1 MSGNRRHS
9 AENHTRNRKA
19 GKKRAA
25 GSGRARRRRA
35 RNRRI
40 LIAALAAAAV
50 LVIAVAGVVIA
61 ERNRA
66 KREAEEAARARTADV
81 TEAAFSDAVPGE
93 PGIGTQTVPGA
104 EDTSQRADS
113 TGSTTESGSE
123 VTGDAQSGA
132 HAAATDTAAQTHV
145 SGIRAFSL
153 YRFDEAA
160 GQRVKTDRYESAWTR
175 GEDILSLEAF
185 ATNEAQFA
193 LSAGG
198 GGAWYDAWR
207 AYWYAESG
215 AETCRIGY
223 QVSFRLRS
231 GEEINAT
238 LLKPGDELFY
248 REYLEN
254 YLYDDAANAY
264 AGWYS
269 HLEPGQETDETLLTS
284 IKFTPGERVDEIDGT
299 ITVTAFVYDSM
310 DNFDE
315 AGKYTGDVAFTAVL
329 ARR

>member
-1 MSGNRRHS
+1 
-9 AENHTRNRKA
+9 A
-19 GKKRAA
+19 
-25 GSGRARRRRA
+25 
-35 RNRRI
+35 
-40 LIAALAAAAV
+40 
-50 LVIAVAGVVIA
+50 
-61 ERNRA
+61 
-66 KREAEEAARARTADV
+66 
-81 TEAAFSDAVPGE
+81 
-93 PGIGTQTVPGA
+93 
-104 EDTSQRADS
+104 
-113 TGSTTESGSE
+113 
-123 VTGDAQSGA
+123 GDAQTDA
-132 HAAATDTAAQTHV
+132 EAEATDAAAQTHV
-145 SGIRAFSL
+145 SGINAFSL

-160 GQRVKTDRYESAWTR
+160 GQRVKTERYESAWTR

-215 AETCRIGY
+215 AEKCRIGY
-223 QVSFRLRS
+223 RVSFRLRS

-299 ITVTAFVYDSM
+299 ITVTAFVYDSA
-310 DNFDE
+310 DRIDADGTYN
-315 AGKYTGDVAFTAVL
+315 GDVAFTTEI
-329 ARR
+329 ARITP

>member
-1 MSGNRRHS
+1 MERSGKHHRQQIPKDRKKSS
-9 AENHTRNRKA
+9 AKA
-19 GKKRAA
+19 RA
-25 GSGRARRRRA
+25 ARRRKR

-40 LIAALAAAAV
+40 LIACLAVAAV
-50 LVIAVAGVVIA
+50 LIIAVAGVVIA
-61 ERNRA
+61 RRNRT

-81 TEAAFSDAVPGE
+81 TEAAFSDAAPGE
-93 PGIGTQTVPGA
+93 PGIGTQTIPGT
-104 EDTSQRADS
+104 EDTSLLADS
-113 TGSTTESGSE
+113 AGVTTGNSPEAA
-123 VTGDAQSGA
+123 GDAQTDA
-132 HAAATDTAAQTHV
+132 EAEATDAAQQAHV
-145 SGIRAFSL
+145 SGINAFSL

-160 GQRVKTDRYESAWTR
+160 GQRVKTERFQSAWTR
-175 GEDILSLEAF
+175 GEDIISLEAF
-185 ATNEAQFA
+185 ATDEAQFS

-198 GGAWYDAWR
+198 GDAWYDAWR

-215 AETCRIGY
+215 AEKCRIGY

-238 LLKPGDELFY
+238 LLKPGDELSY

-299 ITVTAFVYDSM
+299 ITVTAFVYDAAE
-310 DNFDE
+310 DFD
-315 AGKYTGDVAFTAVL
+315 ADGRYIGDVQFVTVL
-329 ARR
+329 EGEGNR

>member
-1 MSGNRRHS
+1 MERSGKH
-9 AENHTRNRKA
+9 HKDDIPQNRKRRFA
-19 GKKRAA
+19 KARA
-25 GSGRARRRRA
+25 ARRRRR

-40 LIAALAAAAV
+40 LIACLAVAAV
-50 LVIAVAGVVIA
+50 LIIAVAGFVIA
-61 ERNRA
+61 GRNRA

-81 TEAAFSDAVPGE
+81 TEAAFSNAAPGD
-93 PGIGTQTVPGA
+93 PGVNLQPVSSGETTDSASVSGTGT
-104 EDTSQRADS
+104 D
-113 TGSTTESGSE
+113 
-123 VTGDAQSGA
+123 
-132 HAAATDTAAQTHV
+132 AATQEGTDTGADLTSDTQQTHV
-145 SGIRAFSL
+145 EGIGAFSL

-160 GQRVKTDRYESAWTR
+160 GQRVKTERYETAWTR
-175 GEDILSLEAF
+175 GEDIISLEAF
-185 ATNEAQFA
+185 ATDEAQFA

-215 AETCRIGY
+215 AENCRIGY
-223 QVSFRLRS
+223 RVSFRLQS

-238 LLKPGDELFY
+238 LLKPGAELFY

-299 ITVTAFVYDSM
+299 ITVTAFVYDSA
-310 DNFDE
+310 DRFD
-315 AGKYTGDVAFTAVL
+315 ADGTYTGDVAFTTVI
-329 ARR
+329 ARLTP